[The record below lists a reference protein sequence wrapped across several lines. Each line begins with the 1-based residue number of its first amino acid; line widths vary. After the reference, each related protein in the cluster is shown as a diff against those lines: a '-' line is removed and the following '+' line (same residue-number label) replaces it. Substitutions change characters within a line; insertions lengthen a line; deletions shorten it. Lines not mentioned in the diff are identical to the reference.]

1 MTLGEEVRAWRFI
14 LDRQFDGIRDRLGGA
29 MKAWFEK
36 ASDLSLLGEVRE
48 QGAVVYEKDD
58 TLT

>member
-1 MTLGEEVRAWRFI
+1 VGDIEALGYTPEEF
-14 LDRQFDGIRDRLGGA
+14 GN
-29 MKAWFEK
+29 

-58 TLT
+58 KST